1 MYKDNERAEKK
12 AQKKFD
18 RTLKRYSKIV
28 EKKDKGKKYSENRL
42 TRITDKFGDRAL
54 KLTAIQYPG
63 WDAAYKSTKEKE
75 PVEKKSKRTKAKADK
90 PKGEKERELTP
101 DELYERK
108 SMRGLKR
115 LFKKEETGKAEREE
129 KPERN
134 WTTYKEARELTSDE
148 LYLDKKTPRQIAR
161 AYFKEGRTEA
171 KAAAAAARAYRKG
184 KMS

>member
-1 MYKDNERAEKK
+1 MYKDNERAEKR
-12 AQKKFD
+12 AQKKLD
-18 RTLKRYSKIV
+18 RTKEKFEKVVINRV
-28 EKKDKGKKYSENRL
+28 KKDKSL
-42 TRITDKFGDRAL
+42 
-54 KLTAIQYPG
+54 
-63 WDAAYKSTKEKE
+63 
-75 PVEKKSKRTKAKADK
+75 KSKKISRLAQKWEDREDKLSEIRNK

-115 LFKKEETGKAEREE
+115 AFKKEETGKAEREE

-134 WTTYKEARELTSDE
+134 WTTYKEGRELTSDE